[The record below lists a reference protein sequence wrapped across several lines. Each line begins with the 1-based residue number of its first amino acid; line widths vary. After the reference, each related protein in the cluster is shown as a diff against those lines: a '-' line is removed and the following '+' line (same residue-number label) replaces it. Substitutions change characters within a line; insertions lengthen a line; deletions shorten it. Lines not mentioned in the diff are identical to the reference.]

1 MSSSSAPGGLSL
13 KAAELLAVE
22 IGKFLWGTAQG
33 AFNEKQTLP
42 QIITDAGIGMIPV
55 VGDVTAIRDLVAVSL
70 GLATKPEKREHVME
84 WVLLVIFVFALI
96 PVLGGVIKGVGRV
109 ALRVGADVARD
120 TEAIAK
126 IAHEVLEFLNRIGH
140 GNEQLW
146 LKTMDVMKYEKEL
159 ITKFSDFC
167 DMIIISIHRY
177 GLRFSAILPQ
187 SMISRMEQISNGFK
201 QIKELI
207 ASKLPEGL
215 KVFQEK
221 LKNLQELIHNG
232 GVPPIDKA
240 KTLAVQTG
248 QKTVTYAEEARLIES
263 GAAKKIV
270 HGGTYAQN
278 AANADAKFGRSID
291 EVYKHKAGFPDLKD
305 RVETVG
311 GVSYYPKIAASS
323 GPIKNELLEGETL
336 FRAFGEKGSTHGV
349 EVGKSNPIG
358 PFWGR
363 GAPPKTAAE
372 WRKKYAVIDEWNR
385 NGWLSMVHIP
395 PGVKIPAC
403 TSTVSEQFS
412 KKIGGQFL
420 EGGGQQAVVTAF
432 FEKQILELTD
442 QLYKRGGGKATIA
455 MADGKSI
462 IVEVKQSGWKGIN
475 GKIGYGETVIPGAAK
490 TERLGVTEIQEKVS
504 VESVKQS
511 AAAGAAKEQRASE
524 NRKTLKGT

>member
-13 KAAELLAVE
+13 KEFELLTVE
-22 IGKFLWGTAQG
+22 IGKWIWGTAQG
-33 AFNEKQTLP
+33 AFNEKQTLS
-42 QIITDAGIGMIPV
+42 QIITDAGIGMVPV
-55 VGDVTAIRDLVAVSL
+55 VGDVTAVRDLLAVSS
-70 GLATKPEKREHVME
+70 GLATNPEKRTHVME

-109 ALRVGADVARD
+109 ALRVGADVAKD
-120 TEAIAK
+120 SEAIAK
-126 IAHEVLEFLNRIGH
+126 IAHEVLEFLNRMGH

-146 LKTMDVMKYEKEL
+146 LKTMDVLKYEQEL
-159 ITKFSDFC
+159 MTKFRNFC
-167 DMIIISIHRY
+167 DTIIISIHRY
-177 GLRFSAILPQ
+177 GLRFSSILPQ
-187 SMISRMEQISNGFK
+187 SMVARMEQLSNGFK
-201 QIKELI
+201 QIQKLGDEMIPKALKE
-207 ASKLPEGL
+207 
-215 KVFQEK
+215 FQEK
-221 LKNLQELIHNG
+221 LKKLQELIHNG
-232 GVPPIDKA
+232 GVPPVDKA

-270 HGGTYAQN
+270 HTGLYKQN
-278 AANADAKFGRSID
+278 AANTLDRDIGK
-291 EVYKHKAGFPDLKD
+291 VYKRQPGYPDLKD

-311 GVSYYPKIAASS
+311 KISYYPKIAAAS
-323 GPIKNELLEGETL
+323 GPIKNEMLEGETL

-363 GAPPKTAAE
+363 GSPPKTAEE
-372 WRKKYAVIDEWNR
+372 WREKYAVIDEWNR

-403 TSTVSEQFS
+403 TSIVSEQFS

-432 FEKQILELTD
+432 FEKKIVELTD
-442 QLYKRGGGKATIA
+442 QLYKRGGGKATFVLE
-455 MADGKSI
+455 DGQTI

-475 GKIGYGETVIPGAAK
+475 GKIGYGETVIPGAAV
-490 TERLGVTEIQEKVS
+490 TERLGVTEIQQKVGE
-504 VESVKQS
+504 ESVKQS

-524 NRKTLKGT
+524 NRKAS